1 MAQLLYKFIF
11 LTLKHVL
18 KSSLYCQFSHKQT
31 ASNQTFPFLTLS
43 SPHNL
48 PLRPGKR
55 SKLFQQREWLQV
67 YNNIID
73 RYIKQLCNDKI
84 YRTYI
89 SGCENLDISILGEFK
104 HGWLEVVWTC
114 RHLYLTV
121 LKHFTHLM
129 LLGKMPPESTIV
141 ASVQSKKIPE
151 CP

>member
-1 MAQLLYKFIF
+1 MFSTTRYR
-11 LTLKHVL
+11 
-18 KSSLYCQFSHKQT
+18 QFSSRQT
-31 ASNQTFPFLTLS
+31 AFNQTFSFVTLS
-43 SPHNL
+43 LSL
-48 PLRPGKR
+48 LSTYLLRPGKR

-84 YRTYI
+84 YWTYI

-141 ASVQSKKIPE
+141 ASVDRKNSQSVYSVSAI
-151 CP
+151 CT